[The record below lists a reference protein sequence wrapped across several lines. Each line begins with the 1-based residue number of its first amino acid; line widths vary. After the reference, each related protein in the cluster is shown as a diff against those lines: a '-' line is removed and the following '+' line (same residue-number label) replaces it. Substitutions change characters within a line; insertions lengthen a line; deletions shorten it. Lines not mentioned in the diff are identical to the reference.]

1 MIPAVSRRVL
11 VGSTRMV
18 GDDAAHAAMTAFSF
32 FQQPDALERF
42 VLVFLPIFVAVD
54 IIGVLPTYYAL
65 TRSIPAGEKPRTARL
80 SVLTAFSITVSFI
93 LLGKATFSI
102 LGVRVED
109 FMIAGGVLLL
119 VFAISDLLRDGTRS
133 SAPKAAQ
140 TLAVV
145 PLGTP
150 IIAGPAT
157 LTTSLMLMG
166 TYGFWLVVLSLA
178 LNLLLAW
185 LVVRYADQV
194 IGVLGV
200 NGATAI
206 AKVFYLLL
214 AAIAV
219 SMIRRGLAGFLAAG

>member
-1 MIPAVSRRVL
+1 M
-11 VGSTRMV
+11 
-18 GDDAAHAAMTAFSF
+18 DALTF
-32 FQQPDALERF
+32 FQNPEALERF
-42 VLVFLPIFVAVD
+42 VLVFLPIFVAIDV
-54 IIGVLPTYYAL
+54 IGVLPTYYSL
-65 TRSIPAGEKPRTARL
+65 TQSLAGKDKPRIARQ
-80 SVLTAFSITVSFI
+80 SVLTAFFVTVSFI
-93 LLGKATFSI
+93 LLGKGTFSV

-109 FMIAGGVLLL
+109 FMVAGGVLLL
-119 VFAISDLLRDGTRS
+119 VFAVSDLLRDGTR
-133 SAPKAAQ
+133 AALPKSQQ
-140 TLAVV
+140 TLGVV

-166 TYGFWLVVLSLA
+166 TYGFWMVFLSLA

-185 LVVRYADQV
+185 VVVRHADRV

-219 SMIRRGLAGFLAAG
+219 SMIRRGVMGMMGMA

>member
-1 MIPAVSRRVL
+1 
-11 VGSTRMV
+11 
-18 GDDAAHAAMTAFSF
+18 MTALSF
-32 FQQPDALERF
+32 LQQPDALERF

-65 TRSIPAGEKPRTARL
+65 TAPLAAEEKPRIARQ
-80 SVLTAFSITVSFI
+80 SVVTAFSVTVAFI

-157 LTTSLMLMG
+157 LTTSLMLTG
-166 TYGFWLVVLSLA
+166 TFGFGLVCVSLA

-185 LVVRYADQV
+185 VVVRYADRV
-194 IGVLGV
+194 IGILGV

-206 AKVFYLLL
+206 GKVFYLLL

-219 SMIRRGLAGFLAAG
+219 SMIRRGLAGFLTPL

>member
-1 MIPAVSRRVL
+1 
-11 VGSTRMV
+11 
-18 GDDAAHAAMTAFSF
+18 MTAFSF
-32 FQQPDALERF
+32 LQQPDALERF
-42 VLVFLPIFVAVD
+42 VLVFIPIFVAVD

-65 TRSIPAGEKPRTARL
+65 TRPFPVEEKPRIARQ
-80 SVLTAFSITVSFI
+80 SVLTAFSVTVSFI
-93 LLGKATFSI
+93 LLGKATFSV

-109 FMIAGGVLLL
+109 FMIAGGALLL
-119 VFAISDLLRDGTRS
+119 VFAISDLLRDGTRAAS
-133 SAPKAAQ
+133 PKSVQ
-140 TLAVV
+140 TLGVV

-166 TYGFWLVVLSLA
+166 TYGVALVVLSLA

-185 LVVRYADQV
+185 VVVRYADQV
-194 IGVLGV
+194 IGLIGV

-219 SMIRRGLAGFLAAG
+219 SMIRRGVMGMMGTG

>member
-1 MIPAVSRRVL
+1 
-11 VGSTRMV
+11 
-18 GDDAAHAAMTAFSF
+18 MTAFSIL
-32 FQQPDALERF
+32 QQSDALERF

-65 TRSIPAGEKPRTARL
+65 TQSVPTEDKPRIARL

-109 FMIAGGVLLL
+109 FMVAGGILLL
-119 VFAISDLLRDGTRS
+119 VFAVSDLLRDGTRS
-133 SAPKAAQ
+133 AAPKAAQ

-157 LTTSLMLMG
+157 LTTSLMLIG
-166 TYGFWLVVLSLA
+166 TYGLWLVVLSLA
-178 LNLLLAW
+178 LNLLIAW
-185 LVVRYADQV
+185 VVVRYADQV

-219 SMIRRGLAGFLAAG
+219 SMIRRGLAGFLTPV

>member
-1 MIPAVSRRVL
+1 MMPPVSRGVA
-11 VGSTRMV
+11 VGSWMA
-18 GDDAAHAAMTAFSF
+18 GSAHDAMTVFSF
-32 FQQPDALERF
+32 LQQPDALERF

-65 TRSIPAGEKPRTARL
+65 TRSIPAGEKARTARL

-219 SMIRRGLAGFLAAG
+219 SMIRRGLAGFLASG